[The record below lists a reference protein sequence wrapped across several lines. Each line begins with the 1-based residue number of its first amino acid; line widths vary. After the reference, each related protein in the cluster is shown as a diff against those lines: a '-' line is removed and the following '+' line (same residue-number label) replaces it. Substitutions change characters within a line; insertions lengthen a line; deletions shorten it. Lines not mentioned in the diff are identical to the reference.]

1 MSFAQLFTTQI
12 RNNVQS
18 NSGLHLQ
25 CYRIFISKGGKEES
39 AQLIGLTIPHF
50 RSYSLLISQQ
60 CSKPHDFSC
69 MFLPVPELAPVQ
81 RDPVDKSCNGRC
93 QAKHQDCDNTGYHA
107 KYSIAKITKINSLI
121 RLNSL
126 GTNPNL
132 TILFHFPLIV
142 FHIFSLN
149 QGFQR
154 EKRFV
159 IKCEKMFCEILQKT
173 FLRKYFCKIRKIVK
187 TMSLIA
193 TTINY

>member
-93 QAKHQDCDNTGYHA
+93 QAEHQDCDNTGYHA

-132 TILFHFPLIV
+132 TILFLQFVTSPRITSMLKTLPSILLEAIAHSCKTHSEFR
-142 FHIFSLN
+142 IFWWKDFIQL
-149 QGFQR
+149 G
-154 EKRFV
+154 K
-159 IKCEKMFCEILQKT
+159 L
-173 FLRKYFCKIRKIVK
+173 L
-187 TMSLIA
+187 
-193 TTINY
+193 